1 MFSKYPIFIML
12 FSVLGFVANA
22 VADDTELYVL
32 ESSVRSDD
40 NPQVLIIL
48 DTSGS
53 MGNTMSASPFLV
65 QPNLTSGTK
74 LYYSTSSSTVP
85 TANSTNFITYSK
97 NGCHSSVEFL
107 QKFGIYTGYFREYK
121 GSKWQEFPVSDGS
134 NITKVDCYED
144 IAVGDTTNASG
155 VGAGYP
161 VDDLSDAYKNDGNAL
176 NNAKLT
182 DFGLGEPI
190 TLFTQQYVQW
200 YYNKPAATNT
210 DRITVAKRV
219 LNEVI
224 VNTPGV
230 DLGLMLF
237 NYNASGSNRSS
248 ENKDGGR
255 VVSKINT
262 GNINNKKALASI
274 VKNTIAIKSNN
285 TPLCETLYEAALYLH
300 GKPLEYGHD
309 TYDSVAATPLNKT
322 WKWVKKWN
330 GWIEESTPV
339 NPAQYNPGYDATAES
354 VDGYISPFIGKKCG
368 SNASII
374 YITDGAPT
382 SDTDAQGK
390 VKSLLGLASTT
401 TDADVP
407 GSESLGNDNY
417 SLLPPLAHWL
427 ATNDVNPNSE
437 GDQVVNTYTIGFSA
451 DAPVDILIST
461 AALGGGKYYSALDP
475 AELQASLISAI
486 AAIELDSSSFSSPSV
501 VLDKTQTG
509 NSAYFAMFLPG
520 KGPRWSGNLKKF
532 KISSSGEV
540 LDKNNIKAFSSDGRI
555 AKDACSLWA
564 TDSDCAAGDYEG
576 YDVNDGGVAAA
587 LRYNYQYASGLATRK
602 VLTNTSD
609 SGPLVA
615 LTKSNAKIKGNLTD
629 VQLANFL
636 NVDQNSIEDTLAWI
650 KGQNVDNEKYGLT
663 TAPYLRQDILG
674 DPLHSRPLV
683 INYGTTT
690 SPDIRIIMGTNH
702 GFVHM
707 FKDIES
713 EVNGESV
720 SAVSESWAFI
730 PHELLP
736 NIKSLRDNPQT
747 GVHSVYGMD
756 GSPVPYLEYDADGK
770 VNKAWIF
777 MGMRRG
783 GTSYYALDVTN
794 KDAAPTLLWVKNNS
808 NYPLLG
814 QSWSEPVITKI
825 SGWKDSTG
833 KAKPVL
839 VIGAGYNPNTKDGA
853 SVGTND
859 TTGAGI
865 YILDAATGSKLH
877 SFSASG
883 SDTTMPGIVDSIP
896 SKVAVL
902 DSNNDQLTDRIYAT
916 DTGAN
921 VWRLDLPGLPTD
933 TQNPWSA
940 YHFASMGGGDLT
952 SDIRFYSEPVIAQTA
967 FSNVA
972 EHTYTDINNNSVTSK
987 QYQSIPYD
995 AVVVGSGHRANPLNK
1010 SRNDKFFV
1018 FQDRNII
1025 SKSYSSAAGNTVPD
1039 TLTISDLYDVTTE
1052 SPTEETAL
1060 ITFGLKRGWY
1070 YRFADAG
1077 EKSLSAATIVQGKVF
1092 FTSYVPQTG
1101 ATENACLV
1109 PGEGRLRGR
1118 DLHKGGKIYSNS
1130 QDYFKMSEQVPDTP
1144 TLVIPKNGDDSSY
1157 MYLIGIGDA
1166 ANDMIKKD
1174 LLGDDGCAA
1183 GDNKCVGGGLGVN
1196 QIYYHMKEN

>member
-1 MFSKYPIFIML
+1 ML

-40 NPQVLIIL
+40 NPQILIIL

-53 MGNTMSASPFLV
+53 MDKNGGDMLSPPFLT
-65 QPNLTSGTK
+65 QPTPSTSTK
-74 LYYSTSSSTVP
+74 LYYSTSVDEVP
-85 TANSTNFITYSK
+85 ISGSQNYFTYSK
-97 NGCHSSVEFL
+97 NNCNSSL
-107 QKFGIYTGYFREYK
+107 SIIKSFGIYTGYFRQYQD
-121 GSKWQEFPVSDGS
+121 GKWIALPISDGS
-134 NITKVDCYED
+134 GISAVDCYED
-144 IAVGDTTNASG
+144 IAVSDNKNASG
-155 VGAGYP
+155 NSNGYP
-161 VDDLSDAYKNDGNAL
+161 VDGLSSAYSNDSNAL
-176 NNAKLT
+176 SNARLT
-182 DFGLGEPI
+182 DFGLGQPI
-190 TLFTQQYVQW
+190 TLFTENYINW
-200 YYNKPAATNT
+200 YHNRPSNSWTTRMA
-210 DRITVAKRV
+210 VAKRV
-219 LNEVI
+219 LSEVI

-230 DLGLMLF
+230 DLGLMIF
-237 NYNASGSNRSS
+237 NVNSNGYDRH
-248 ENKDGGR
+248 GGR
-255 VVSKINT
+255 VISSIKT
-262 GNINNKKALASI
+262 GNITNKNSLLNTVNNTNSI
-274 VKNTIAIKSNN
+274 QNN
-285 TPLCETLYEAALYLH
+285 STPLCETLYEAAQYLH
-300 GKPLEYGHD
+300 AKSVVNGHKTSGSSTNPSYD
-309 TYDSVAATPLNKT
+309 TN
-322 WKWVKKWN
+322 
-330 GWIEESTPV
+330 
-339 NPAQYNPGYDATAES
+339 AES
-354 VDGYISPFIGKKCG
+354 PSGTYKSPFIGKECG

-374 YITDGAPT
+374 LITDGAPQY
-382 SDTDAQGK
+382 DTHENGNIK
-390 VKSLLGLASTT
+390 TLLGLPSNTN
-401 TDADVP
+401 DENVP
-407 GSESLGNDNY
+407 GSQYVTAYNYDKHY
-417 SLLPPLAHWL
+417 SLLPSVANWL
-427 ATNDVNPNSE
+427 ANNDVNPYAP
-437 GDQVVNTYTIGFSA
+437 GVQTVKTYTIGFSEGVNNA
-451 DAPVDILIST
+451 TTLLNAT
-461 AALGGGKYYSALDP
+461 ATQGQGKAYYATDTTG
-475 AELQASLISAI
+475 LQASLISAI
-486 AAIELDSSSFSSPSV
+486 EAISLDSSSFSSPSV

-520 KGPRWSGNLKKF
+520 EGPRWTGNLKKF
-532 KISSSGEV
+532 KVSSTGDI
-540 LDKNNIKAFSSDGRI
+540 LDKRDVKAFSSDGRI

-564 TDSDCAAGDYEG
+564 TDSDCVAGDYEG

-587 LRYNYQYASGLATRK
+587 LRYNYRNSAGLATRN
-602 VLTNTSD
+602 VLTNTGN
-609 SGPLVA
+609 SGQLVA
-615 LTKSNAKIKGNLTD
+615 LTKNNAKIKGGLTD
-629 VQLANFL
+629 QQLATFL
-636 NVDQNSIEDTLAWI
+636 NVDQNNIESTLDWI
-650 KGQNVDNEKYGLT
+650 RGQNVDNDKYDLDS
-663 TAPYLRQDILG
+663 APYLRQDILG

-683 INYGTTT
+683 INYGTTG

-707 FKDIES
+707 FKDTES

-736 NIKSLRDNPQT
+736 NIKSLRDNPKT

-756 GSPVPYLEYDADGK
+756 GSPVPYFEYDADGK
-770 VNKAWIF
+770 INKAWVF

-783 GTSYYALDVTN
+783 GSSYYALDVTD
-794 KDAAPTLLWVKNNS
+794 KDAAPTLLWIKNNS
-808 NYPLLG
+808 DYSLLG
-814 QSWSEPVITKI
+814 QSWSEPVVTKI
-825 SGWKDSTG
+825 SGWKDSKG

-839 VIGAGYNPNTKDGA
+839 VVGAGYNPNTKDGA

-865 YILDAATGSKLH
+865 YILDAATGAKLH
-877 SFSASG
+877 SFGGSG
-883 SDTTMPGIVDSIP
+883 ADTSMPGIVDSIP

-940 YHFASMGGGDLT
+940 YHFASMGGGDLA

-1010 SRNDKFFV
+1010 NRNDKFFV
-1018 FQDRNII
+1018 FQDRNIV

-1039 TLTISDLYDVTTE
+1039 TLTISKLYDVTTE
-1052 SPTEETAL
+1052 SPTEDTAL
-1060 ITFGLKRGWY
+1060 ITFGKKRGWY
-1070 YRFADAG
+1070 YSFADAG

-1109 PGEGRLRGR
+1109 PGEGRLRGFF
-1118 DLHKGGKIYSNS
+1118 LHKGGRVYSNS

>member
-1 MFSKYPIFIML
+1 
-12 FSVLGFVANA
+12 
-22 VADDTELYVL
+22 
-32 ESSVRSDD
+32 
-40 NPQVLIIL
+40 
-48 DTSGS
+48 
-53 MGNTMSASPFLV
+53 
-65 QPNLTSGTK
+65 
-74 LYYSTSSSTVP
+74 
-85 TANSTNFITYSK
+85 
-97 NGCHSSVEFL
+97 
-107 QKFGIYTGYFREYK
+107 
-121 GSKWQEFPVSDGS
+121 
-134 NITKVDCYED
+134 
-144 IAVGDTTNASG
+144 
-155 VGAGYP
+155 
-161 VDDLSDAYKNDGNAL
+161 
-176 NNAKLT
+176 
-182 DFGLGEPI
+182 
-190 TLFTQQYVQW
+190 
-200 YYNKPAATNT
+200 
-210 DRITVAKRV
+210 
-219 LNEVI
+219 
-224 VNTPGV
+224 
-230 DLGLMLF
+230 
-237 NYNASGSNRSS
+237 
-248 ENKDGGR
+248 
-255 VVSKINT
+255 
-262 GNINNKKALASI
+262 
-274 VKNTIAIKSNN
+274 
-285 TPLCETLYEAALYLH
+285 
-300 GKPLEYGHD
+300 
-309 TYDSVAATPLNKT
+309 
-322 WKWVKKWN
+322 
-330 GWIEESTPV
+330 
-339 NPAQYNPGYDATAES
+339 
-354 VDGYISPFIGKKCG
+354 
-368 SNASII
+368 ASII

-940 YHFASMGGGDLT
+940 YHFASMGGGDLA

-967 FSNVA
+967 
-972 EHTYTDINNNSVTSK
+972 
-987 QYQSIPYD
+987 
-995 AVVVGSGHRANPLNK
+995 
-1010 SRNDKFFV
+1010 
-1018 FQDRNII
+1018 
-1025 SKSYSSAAGNTVPD
+1025 
-1039 TLTISDLYDVTTE
+1039 
-1052 SPTEETAL
+1052 
-1060 ITFGLKRGWY
+1060 
-1070 YRFADAG
+1070 
-1077 EKSLSAATIVQGKVF
+1077 
-1092 FTSYVPQTG
+1092 
-1101 ATENACLV
+1101 
-1109 PGEGRLRGR
+1109 
-1118 DLHKGGKIYSNS
+1118 
-1130 QDYFKMSEQVPDTP
+1130 
-1144 TLVIPKNGDDSSY
+1144 
-1157 MYLIGIGDA
+1157 
-1166 ANDMIKKD
+1166 
-1174 LLGDDGCAA
+1174 
-1183 GDNKCVGGGLGVN
+1183 
-1196 QIYYHMKEN
+1196 